1 MIMKKFNRI
10 ISLST
15 AIAASLTVS
24 SVFALATVGQAAPE
38 LSLTDIN
45 GKAVKLSDFKGK
57 QVVLEWTNPGCPFV
71 QKHYDTNNMQ
81 GLQNKYDAKETV
93 WLSVNSTA
101 KSHQDYMSN
110 DKLKA
115 HIDAKK
121 ATPDAYLVDA
131 DGAAGKAYGAKT
143 TPHMFVINPAGLVVY
158 AGAIDDKPSANKADV
173 TSAKNYVVA
182 ALDDLKAGKAVAMAN
197 TKPYGCS
204 VKYQ

>member
-1 MIMKKFNRI
+1 MKLFT
-10 ISLST
+10 SLT
-15 AIAASLTVS
+15 AIASSLLATS
-24 SVFALATVGQAAPE
+24 IFALATVGQPAP
-38 LSLTDIN
+38 DIALRDVN

-71 QKHYDTNNMQ
+71 QKHYDSNNMQ
-81 GLQNKYDAKETV
+81 NLQTKYDAKDTV
-93 WLSVNSTA
+93 WLSVNSTT

-143 TPHMFVINPAGLVVY
+143 TPHMFVINPMGLVVY
-158 AGAIDDKPSANKADV
+158 AGAIDDKPTAKKEDV
-173 TSAKNYVVA
+173 TGAKNYVVA
-182 ALDDLKAGKAVAMAN
+182 ALDDLKAGKIVAMAN

-204 VKYQ
+204 VKY

>member
-1 MIMKKFNRI
+1 MKKFNRI
-10 ISLST
+10 ASLAT

-38 LSLTDIN
+38 LSLSDIN

-71 QKHYDTNNMQ
+71 QKHYDTSNIQ
-81 GLQNKYDAKETV
+81 GLQTKYDAKETV

-115 HIDAKK
+115 HLDVKK

-131 DGAAGKAYGAKT
+131 DGVVGKAYGAKT

-173 TSAKNYVVA
+173 AGAKNYVVA
-182 ALDDLKAGKAVAMAN
+182 ALDDLKAGKPVAMAN